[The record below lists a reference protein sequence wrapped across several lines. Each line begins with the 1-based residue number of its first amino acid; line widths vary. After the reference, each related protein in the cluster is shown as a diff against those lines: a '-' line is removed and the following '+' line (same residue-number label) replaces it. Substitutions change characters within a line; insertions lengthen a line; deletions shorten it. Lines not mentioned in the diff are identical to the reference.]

1 MRESRAALADAGTV
15 VPSLRLDP
23 VGPARGI
30 PRPPVE
36 PGGRRVDFAAR
47 RVAALR
53 ARRAAEA

>member
-36 PGGRRVDFAAR
+36 PGGRRVDFAA
-47 RVAALR
+47 LR